1 MTSLTDAQAETI
13 GGGGMILIQGPL
25 TPPRQAP
32 TITIAPRINIV
43 TVVAPQIQIAVV
55 AGIMKF
61 KPVITQ
67 KSSFS
72 LSMG

>member
-1 MTSLTDAQAETI
+1 MTFLTDAQAETI
-13 GGGGMILIQGPL
+13 AGGGLILIQGPL
-25 TPPRQAP
+25 TSPRQAP
-32 TITIAPRINIV
+32 TITIAPSINIV

-61 KPVITQ
+61 KPIIIQ
-67 KSSFS
+67 KTSFS

>member
-1 MTSLTDAQAETI
+1 MTFLTDAESETI
-13 GGGGMILIQGPL
+13 AGGGMILAQGPL

-32 TITIAPRINIV
+32 TITIAPSISVV

-61 KPVITQ
+61 KPIIIQ
-67 KSSFS
+67 KTNFS